1 VANGFGTINEL
12 QSGERQ
18 DAVLVER
25 GLEGE
30 VEAGERLD
38 RRQLGHLYRHFNA
51 AVFAD
56 RELFGEQGVDG
67 FDGADFAAFDAAKS
81 YIKDFQR
88 ARHLQADETRLDAL
102 DDGGSTHHTTSL
114 HARRRP
120 TAA

>member
-88 ARHLQADETRLDAL
+88 ARHLQAKKNLEIAGREIEVEVKFAQKRKVIEVDRV
-102 DDGGSTHHTTSL
+102 
-114 HARRRP
+114 
-120 TAA
+120 